1 MRNPIRVKGDSVK
14 KTKRILS
21 IVCLAAV
28 LLSFTGTGAHAA
40 GGISDITNDSIK
52 QKKDQISKSK
62 DEKKALQSNLSDAK
76 AMKKELEGLR
86 NDTAAYITK
95 IDGQISEVQENI
107 EDYKVKIEEKEQEIV
122 EMTQELE
129 QAIAVQDA
137 QYEAMKA
144 RIRFMYERGDTFY
157 LELMFES
164 KSFGDLLTK
173 ANYIERL
180 TTYDRNKLEEYK
192 QVTEW
197 TKLCKETLEAEKE
210 VLDEAKASLEAEE
223 ASLQEL
229 MHDKEVQLTSYKQ
242 QIMSKEE
249 DIAAYEAEI
258 AARDQLIQQLET
270 AITEEQK
277 EIARKMGIALTYDG
291 SKFTWPAP
299 SYVAITSDFGYRT
312 DPFTGRTSY
321 HSGIDMASGSGTPIL
336 AAFDGIVAAAGSDWS
351 MGNYIMINHGG
362 GLYTVYMHSSKLLVK
377 KDDVVKRGE
386 KIALVGTTGRSTGN
400 HLHFSV
406 RLNGQ
411 YVSPWPYLKTG
422 VKQ

>member
-1 MRNPIRVKGDSVK
+1 MYAD
-14 KTKRILS
+14 
-21 IVCLAAV
+21 
-28 LLSFTGTGAHAA
+28 
-40 GGISDITNDSIK
+40 GGISSITNDSIK
-52 QKKDQISKSK
+52 QKQDQIANSKN
-62 DEKKALQSNLSDAK
+62 EKQQLQASLSNAK
-76 AMKKELEGLR
+76 AMKKELEALR

-95 IDGQISEVQENI
+95 IDGQIADIQANIENYKLQIEAKVQE
-107 EDYKVKIEEKEQEIV
+107 IEE
-122 EMTQELE
+122 MSRELD

-157 LELMFES
+157 LELMFEA

-192 QVTEW
+192 AITEW

-210 VLDEAKASLEAEE
+210 VLDEAEASLEAEE
-223 ASLQEL
+223 ASLQEM
-229 MHDKEVQLTSYKQ
+229 MHDKEVQLASYKQ

-249 DIAAYEAEI
+249 DIKAYEEEI
-258 AARDQLIQQLET
+258 AARDKLIQQLEV
-270 AITEEQK
+270 AITDEQK
-277 EIARKMGIALTYDG
+277 RIARERGILFEYDG

-299 SYVAITSDFGYRT
+299 SYVAITDDFGYRT

-321 HSGIDMASGSGTPIL
+321 HSGIDMASAAGTPIL
-336 AAFDGIVAAAGSDWS
+336 AAFDGVVVAAASDWS
-351 MGNYIMINHGG
+351 MGNYVMINHGN

-377 KDDVVKRGE
+377 KDDIVKRGE
-386 KIALVGTTGRSTGN
+386 KIALVGSTGRSTGN

-422 VKQ
+422 VK